1 MTCAKIKYHYFI
13 KNSSAAIIKLSL
25 VLIGMAS
32 IHSLAADKDKTPE
45 EISSN
50 TSAKVEENAQESQ
63 PTNDSTPIQ
72 QSTKKAPRASRFK
85 PSEEISEDY
94 SVPFPVDI

>member
-1 MTCAKIKYHYFI
+1 MMRRKIKSHYFI
-13 KNSSAAIIKLSL
+13 KNSLAVLIKLAL
-25 VLIGMAS
+25 VLSCVAS
-32 IHSLAADKDKTPE
+32 IHSLAADEDKKPS

-50 TSAKVEENAQESQ
+50 TSAQTEDSPQEIQPKNNAA
-63 PTNDSTPIQ
+63 PKQ
-72 QSTKKAPRASRFK
+72 QSTKKAQRASRFK

>member
-1 MTCAKIKYHYFI
+1 MTHAKINAQYFI
-13 KNSSAAIIKLSL
+13 KR
-25 VLIGMAS
+25 
-32 IHSLAADKDKTPE
+32 SLAAITKSALVLTCIASTPLLAVDEEKATE

-50 TSAKVEENAQESQ
+50 TSVQTEDSPQEKQ
-63 PTNDSTPIQ
+63 STSNSIPKE
-72 QSTKKAPRASRFK
+72 QSTKKAPPASRFK

>member
-1 MTCAKIKYHYFI
+1 MTCAKIKSHYFI
-13 KNSSAAIIKLSL
+13 KKSSAAIIKLAL
-25 VLIGMAS
+25 VLSCVAS
-32 IHSLAADKDKTPE
+32 IHSLAADEDKTPE

-50 TSAKVEENAQESQ
+50 TSVQTEGSPQESQ
-63 PTNDSTPIQ
+63 PKNNAAPKQ
-72 QSTKKAPRASRFK
+72 QSTKKTQRASRFK

>member
-1 MTCAKIKYHYFI
+1 MTCTKIKSHYFI
-13 KNSSAAIIKLSL
+13 KNSPAAIIKLAL
-25 VLIGMAS
+25 VFTCVAS
-32 IHSLAADKDKTPE
+32 IHSLAADEDKTPE

-50 TSAKVEENAQESQ
+50 TSAKVEENTQESQ
-63 PTNDSTPIQ
+63 PTNNASLKQ
-72 QSTKKAPRASRFK
+72 QSIKKAQRASRFK

>member
-1 MTCAKIKYHYFI
+1 MTRTKIKSHYFI
-13 KNSSAAIIKLSL
+13 KNSPAAIIKLAL
-25 VLIGMAS
+25 VLNCVAS
-32 IHSLAADKDKTPE
+32 THSLAADEDKIPE

-50 TSAKVEENAQESQ
+50 TSAKIEENTQEKQ
-63 PTNDSTPIQ
+63 PTNKAAPKQ
-72 QSTKKAPRASRFK
+72 QSTKKAQRASRFK